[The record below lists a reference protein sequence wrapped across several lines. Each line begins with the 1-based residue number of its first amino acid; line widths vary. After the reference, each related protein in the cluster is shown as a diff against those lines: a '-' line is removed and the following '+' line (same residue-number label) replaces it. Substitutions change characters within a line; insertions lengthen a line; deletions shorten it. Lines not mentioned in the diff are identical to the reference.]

1 MNDAVA
7 HITHTPA
14 AGERKILPASTLPGG
29 RTIRQAAMGRRNL
42 AKPFAIAGFVARRN
56 LHVLRRDRA
65 VSYRRSDS
73 GSALAW
79 KVVFSAIFFGPFGA
93 LIGTG
98 VGLLVSAFLP
108 KK

>member
-1 MNDAVA
+1 
-7 HITHTPA
+7 
-14 AGERKILPASTLPGG
+14 
-29 RTIRQAAMGRRNL
+29 MGRRNL
-42 AKPFAIAGFVARRN
+42 AKPFAIAGFV
-56 LHVLRRDRA
+56 LGEIYMFFA
-65 VSYRRSDS
+65 VTAPYHTGAPIP